1 MLILWGW
8 AALIAFSSMFLL
20 FFRFVD
26 VLIGFVVLAVLLT
39 IATLYPYFKRMA
51 PVLTAMTA
59 YCRKAMHPST
69 SRSPDGHNRQLRSS
83 CKSPQFL
90 FPLCLPACCFPCAS
104 PA

>member
-39 IATLYPYFKRMA
+39 IATLYPYFKRMGPGAHSNDGVLPKSNA
-51 PVLTAMTA
+51 PKHVQESG
-59 YCRKAMHPST
+59 R
-69 SRSPDGHNRQLRSS
+69 HNRQLRSS
-83 CKSPQFL
+83 CKSPAIS
-90 FPLCLPACCFPCAS
+90 LPHLSSLPPRSLAS